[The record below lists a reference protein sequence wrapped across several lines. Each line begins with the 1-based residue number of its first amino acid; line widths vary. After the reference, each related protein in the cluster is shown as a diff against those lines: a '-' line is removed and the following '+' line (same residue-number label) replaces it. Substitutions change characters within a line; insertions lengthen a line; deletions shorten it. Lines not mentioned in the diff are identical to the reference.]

1 MSILNIASDIIKSI
15 KEYGLDAEVVVHEI
29 DKTSISI
36 RHLKLEEMSKSKN
49 CIIGV
54 RAIANKYKS
63 ACISFNSFSNLNKT
77 VERVVTM
84 AKNAQ
89 EDKYLTL
96 ALPNQFA
103 NNTSAAN
110 LNILDRAL
118 VTIEN
123 LKEIAQSAE
132 SSALSYNKKI
142 TNSEGAQSSY
152 SITNIT
158 LMTSN
163 DFLESFSKSVFSNQ
177 VAVIAGQK
185 NDMKVGYDYSVA
197 CSFNNLLSPEMLG
210 KEAAKR
216 ALDQLKPR
224 KVKTC
229 KVPVIFERR
238 AASELLKNFTMAIN
252 GNNIA
257 NKISF
262 LRDSM
267 DKQIFSSGVDIVDNP
282 FVVGGVAS
290 RPFDGE
296 GIAGKKNILVKDG
309 VLKSWI
315 LDLYSAQKLGLQT
328 TGNAVRNVN
337 ATLSPGASNLYI
349 KNGNTSPQ
357 ELIQD
362 VKEGL
367 YVTDL
372 FGFGVNLI
380 NGNYSQG
387 ACGFW
392 ISGSKIAYPVSEV
405 TVAGSLLDIFSN
417 LSVANDLIFC
427 GAINSPTFKVSEMT
441 VAGNSNK

>member
-1 MSILNIASDIIKSI
+1 MSILNVASDIIKLI
-15 KEYGLDAEVVVHEI
+15 KGYGLDAEVVVHEI
-29 DKTSISI
+29 EKTSISI

-63 ACISFNSFSNLNKT
+63 ACISFNNFSSLSKI

-96 ALPNQFA
+96 ALPNQF
-103 NNTSAAN
+103 TSSAAN
-110 LNILDRAL
+110 LNILDKTL
-118 VTIEN
+118 ITIEN

-132 SSALSYNKKI
+132 SSALSYHKNI

-158 LMTSN
+158 LITSN
-163 DFLESFSKSVFSNQ
+163 GFLESFSKSVFSNQ
-177 VAVIAGQK
+177 VAVIAGK
-185 NDMKVGYDYSVA
+185 ENDMKVGYDYSVA
-197 CSFNNLLSPEMLG
+197 CNFDNLFAPETLG

-216 ALDQLKPR
+216 ALDQLKSR

-238 AASELLKNFTMAIN
+238 AASELLKNFATAIN

-257 NKISF
+257 NKTSF

-267 DKQIFSSGVDIVDNP
+267 DKQIFRGEVDIVDDP
-282 FVVGGVAS
+282 FMVGGVAS

-296 GIAGKKNILVKDG
+296 GIAGEKNILVKNG
-309 VLKSWI
+309 ILKSWI
-315 LDLYSAQKLGLQT
+315 LDLYSAKKLGLHT
-328 TGNAVRNVN
+328 TGNAIRNVN

-349 KNGNTSPQ
+349 KNGNVPPE
-357 ELIQD
+357 ELMQD
-362 VKEGL
+362 IKEGL

-392 ISGSKIAYPVSEV
+392 ISGGKIVYSVSEV
-405 TVAGSLLDIFSN
+405 TVAGSLLDMFSN
-417 LSVANDLIFC
+417 LSVADDLTFC
-427 GAINSPTFKVSEMT
+427 GAINSPTVKVSEMT
-441 VAGNSNK
+441 VAGTSI

>member
-1 MSILNIASDIIKSI
+1 MSILNVASDIIKLI
-15 KEYGLDAEVVVHEI
+15 KGYGLDAEVVVHEI
-29 DKTSISI
+29 EKTSIST
-36 RHLKLEEMSKSKN
+36 RHLKLEEISKSKN

-54 RAIANKYKS
+54 RAIANKHKS
-63 ACISFNSFSNLNKT
+63 ACISFNNFSSLNKI

-84 AKNAQ
+84 AKSAQ

-103 NNTSAAN
+103 SNTSAVN
-110 LNILDRAL
+110 LNILDKTL
-118 VTIEN
+118 ITIEN
-123 LKEIAQSAE
+123 LKEIAQIAE
-132 SSALSYNKKI
+132 SSALSYHKDI

-152 SITNIT
+152 SVTDIT

-163 DFLESFSKSVFSNQ
+163 GFFESFSKSVFSNQ
-177 VAVIAGQK
+177 VAVIAGQED
-185 NDMKVGYDYSVA
+185 DMKVGCDYSIA
-197 CSFNNLLSPEMLG
+197 CNFDNLFTPETLG

-238 AASELLKNFTMAIN
+238 AASELLKNFAMAIN
-252 GNNIA
+252 GNNVA
-257 NKISF
+257 NKTSF

-267 DKQIFSSGVDIVDNP
+267 DKQIFSSEVDIVDDP

-290 RPFDGE
+290 KPFDGE
-296 GIAGKKNILVKDG
+296 GIAGEKNILVKDG

-315 LDLYSAQKLGLQT
+315 LDLYSAQKLGLHT

-349 KNGNTSPQ
+349 KNSNVPPE
-357 ELIQD
+357 ELMQD
-362 VKEGL
+362 IKAGL

-392 ISGSKIAYPVSEV
+392 ISGGKVAYPVSEV

-417 LSVANDLIFC
+417 LSVADDLIFC
-427 GAINSPTFKVSEMT
+427 GAINSPTVKVGKMT
-441 VAGNSNK
+441 VAGTSI

>member
-1 MSILNIASDIIKSI
+1 MSILNVASDIIKLI
-15 KEYGLDAEVVVHEI
+15 KGYGLDAEVVVHEI
-29 DKTSISI
+29 EKTSISI

-63 ACISFNSFSNLNKT
+63 ACISFNNFSSLSKI

-103 NNTSAAN
+103 NSAVN
-110 LNILDRAL
+110 LNIFDKTLI
-118 VTIEN
+118 TIEN

-132 SSALSYNKKI
+132 SSALSYHKNI

-158 LMTSN
+158 LITSN
-163 DFLESFSKSVFSNQ
+163 GFLESFSKSVFSNQ
-177 VAVIAGQK
+177 VAVIAGK
-185 NDMKVGYDYSVA
+185 ENDMKVGYDYSVA
-197 CSFNNLLSPEMLG
+197 CNFDNLFAPETLG

-216 ALDQLKPR
+216 ALDQLKSR

-238 AASELLKNFTMAIN
+238 AASELLKNFATAIN

-257 NKISF
+257 NKTSF

-267 DKQIFSSGVDIVDNP
+267 DKQIFRGEVDIVDDP
-282 FVVGGVAS
+282 FMVGGVAS

-296 GIAGKKNILVKDG
+296 GIAGEKNILVKNG
-309 VLKSWI
+309 ILKSWI
-315 LDLYSAQKLGLQT
+315 LDLYSAKKLGLHT
-328 TGNAVRNVN
+328 TGNAIRNVN

-349 KNGNTSPQ
+349 KNGNVPPE
-357 ELIQD
+357 ELMQD
-362 VKEGL
+362 IKEGL

-392 ISGSKIAYPVSEV
+392 ISGGKIVYSVSEV
-405 TVAGSLLDIFSN
+405 TVAGSLLDMFSN
-417 LSVANDLIFC
+417 LSVADDLTFC
-427 GAINSPTFKVSEMT
+427 GAINSPTVKVSEMT
-441 VAGNSNK
+441 VAGTSI